1 MTSPDLIPI
10 PTLQLLL
17 LLLLVLI
24 LGLIPVPT
32 PAPTCHLKSGVLVGT
47 YGKRSTHY
55 RNHTPVQKCVG
66 RLALGIRSQGNNGNR
81 GSFAHSNS
89 PLCHSENGV
98 VRETLAY
105 LYRRVLKNVAIAWRK
120 SEASILR
127 SVIEKC
133 NNTLLTT

>member
-1 MTSPDLIPI
+1 MTSSDLIPVL
-10 PTLQLLL
+10 TLQPLPVP
-17 LLLLVLI
+17 VLEP
-24 LGLIPVPT
+24 IPVPT
-32 PAPTCHLKSGVLVGT
+32 PAPTCHVKKGVLAGT
-47 YGKRSTHY
+47 YGKRSTHC

-105 LYRRVLKNVAIAWRK
+105 LYRKGVKTVAKARRQA
-120 SEASILR
+120 EASLVR
-127 SVIEKC
+127 SERAKG
-133 NNTLLTT
+133 NKTL

>member
-10 PTLQLLL
+10 PTLQLR
-17 LLLLVLI
+17 LVPI

-32 PAPTCHLKSGVLVGT
+32 PAPTCHLKSVVLVGT
-47 YGKRSTHY
+47 YGKRSTHC

-98 VRETLAY
+98 ARETFAY
-105 LYRRVLKNVAIAWRK
+105 LYRRGVKTVAKARRQ
-120 SEASILR
+120 ARLR
-127 SVIEKC
+127 
-133 NNTLLTT
+133 L

>member
-10 PTLQLLL
+10 PTLLLL
-17 LLLLVLI
+17 LLLVLVLVLI

-47 YGKRSTHY
+47 YGKRSTHC

-89 PLCHSENGV
+89 PLCHSENGI

-105 LYRRVLKNVAIAWRK
+105 LYRRGVKTVAKARRQA
-120 SEASILR
+120 EASLVR
-127 SVIEKC
+127 SEKAKG
-133 NNTLLTT
+133 NKTL